1 MSSISFNINLVVLL
15 LAVVVSLGISLLSY
29 HRISLSDGNR
39 KIVLLFVLRSVAVFI
54 AFLLISEP
62 ILTLISK
69 STKLPAIAILI
80 DNSKSMGIKDRLGDR
95 KKYTKEI
102 VDKLSQ
108 LKIHGEKKFFTFS
121 SDVEEIKNFTSDSL
135 SFAGGVTDIG
145 GALRKIQGI
154 ATQENI
160 KSIVLVSDGVYNAG
174 ENPIY
179 IAEKLGLPIFTIGV
193 GDSNIQR
200 DLKVVDVLTNEVSY
214 AGVET
219 PLVARIESAEFGGNE
234 VMVSLY
240 DEKSEIAREKL
251 SLSDGVNEYVLNFK
265 FIPKEEGL
273 KKFTIKI
280 QHLPGE
286 VTYQN
291 NQKSFYVK
299 VLKSKYKILIISGA
313 PSPDLAFVKRTIGE
327 NKNYEIISYTEKRS
341 GEFIEGNFNIKDA
354 ETSDAIVFIG
364 YPVKTSNVE
373 ITNKL
378 KSVIVSQNKPFFF
391 LMSRTIDFDKL
402 KFFSDVLPFRFSR
415 VLADEDVVNLF
426 ITEEGRSHAVT
437 DLKDRNHIWNILPPI
452 FKLRAVFNAIP
463 GSTVLAKVRYQNV
476 ETQEPLIIASN
487 LGNRKSVAILG
498 YGIWRWKLMT
508 VPNKEFE
515 GFFETFINNLIRWLI
530 APVEEEF
537 IKFKISKNFFSE
549 DETVEFS
556 SQVYGEDYSPINDAE
571 VKVSILN
578 QETNEVV
585 REFNL
590 EQVTAGIYSGS
601 LSLLKGD
608 YRYEANVSRRGK
620 VLRDFSGRFTVGE
633 SEVEFLNTRMDSKLL
648 REIAFKSGGLFLKP
662 DEIEIL
668 GELITSGADFKPA
681 IVEKKREYVLRS
693 RLEPLMI
700 VIVLLSIEWFLRKRF
715 GLA

>member
-1 MSSISFNINLVVLL
+1 MSSISFSANLVILL
-15 LAVVVSLGISLLSY
+15 LAVVVSFGISLISY
-29 HRISLSDGNR
+29 HRFSLSDGNR
-39 KIVLLFVLRSVAVFI
+39 KMVLLFVLRSIAVFI

-69 STKLPAIAILI
+69 STKLPTIAILI

-108 LKIHGEKKFFTFS
+108 IKIRGEKKFFTFS
-121 SDVEEIKNFTSDSL
+121 GDVDEIKNFTPDSL
-135 SFAGGVTDIG
+135 SFTGGVTDIG
-145 GALRKIQGI
+145 VALRKVQGI

-160 KSIVLVSDGVYNAG
+160 KSVILVSDGVYNAG
-174 ENPIY
+174 ENPVY

-234 VMVSLY
+234 VVVSLY
-240 DEKSEIAREKL
+240 DEKSEIAKEKI
-251 SLSDGVNEYVLNFK
+251 SLSGGVNEYVLNFK
-265 FIPKEEGL
+265 FIPREEGL
-273 KKFTIKI
+273 KKFTVKI

-299 VLKSKYKILIISGA
+299 VLRSKYKILIVSGA
-313 PSPDLAFVKRTIGE
+313 PSPDLAFVKRAIGD
-327 NKNYEIISYTEKRS
+327 NKNYEIISYTEKRG

-354 ETSDAIVFIG
+354 ETSDAIVFVG
-364 YPVKTSNVE
+364 YPVKTSDVE
-373 ITNKL
+373 IINKL
-378 KSVIVSQNKPFFF
+378 KSVIISQNKPFFF

-402 KFFSDVLPFRFSR
+402 KFFSDILPFRFSR
-415 VLADEDVVNLF
+415 VLGDEEVVNLF

-437 DLKDRNHIWNILPPI
+437 DLKDRNHIWSILPPI
-452 FKLRAVFNAIP
+452 FKLRGVFNATP

-476 ETQEPLIIASN
+476 ETQEPLIVASH
-487 LGNRKSVAILG
+487 LGNRKSVAILC

-508 VPNKEFE
+508 APNKEFE
-515 GFFETFINNLIRWLI
+515 GFFETFINNLTRWLI
-530 APVEEEF
+530 APIEEEF
-537 IKFKISKNFFSE
+537 IKFKIYKNFFSE
-549 DETVEFS
+549 DEKIEFS
-556 SQVYGEDYSPINDAE
+556 SQIYGEDYSPISDAE

-578 QETNEVV
+578 QENNEIV

-590 EQVTAGIYSGS
+590 EQVTAGVYSGNLN
-601 LSLLKGD
+601 LSKGD
-608 YRYEANVSRRGK
+608 YRYEANISRRGK
-620 VLRDFSGRFTVGE
+620 VLRNFSGRFTVGE
-633 SEVEFLNTRMDSKLL
+633 SEIEFLNTRMDSKLL
-648 REIAFKSGGLFLKP
+648 REIALKSGGLFLKP
-662 DEIEIL
+662 EEIDML
-668 GELITSGADFKPA
+668 SELITSVSDFKPA
-681 IVEKKREYVLRS
+681 VVERKREYVLRS
-693 RLEPLMI
+693 RVEPLII

>member
-1 MSSISFNINLVVLL
+1 
-15 LAVVVSLGISLLSY
+15 
-29 HRISLSDGNR
+29 
-39 KIVLLFVLRSVAVFI
+39 
-54 AFLLISEP
+54 
-62 ILTLISK
+62 
-69 STKLPAIAILI
+69 
-80 DNSKSMGIKDRLGDR
+80 
-95 KKYTKEI
+95 
-102 VDKLSQ
+102 
-108 LKIHGEKKFFTFS
+108 
-121 SDVEEIKNFTSDSL
+121 
-135 SFAGGVTDIG
+135 
-145 GALRKIQGI
+145 
-154 ATQENI
+154 
-160 KSIVLVSDGVYNAG
+160 
-174 ENPIY
+174 
-179 IAEKLGLPIFTIGV
+179 
-193 GDSNIQR
+193 
-200 DLKVVDVLTNEVSY
+200 
-214 AGVET
+214 
-219 PLVARIESAEFGGNE
+219 
-234 VMVSLY
+234 
-240 DEKSEIAREKL
+240 
-251 SLSDGVNEYVLNFK
+251 
-265 FIPKEEGL
+265 
-273 KKFTIKI
+273 
-280 QHLPGE
+280 
-286 VTYQN
+286 
-291 NQKSFYVK
+291 
-299 VLKSKYKILIISGA
+299 
-313 PSPDLAFVKRTIGE
+313 
-327 NKNYEIISYTEKRS
+327 
-341 GEFIEGNFNIKDA
+341 
-354 ETSDAIVFIG
+354 
-364 YPVKTSNVE
+364 
-373 ITNKL
+373 
-378 KSVIVSQNKPFFF
+378 
-391 LMSRTIDFDKL
+391 MSRTIDFDKL

-620 VLRDFSGRFTVGE
+620 VLRDFFQGVSQLVNLK
-633 SEVEFLNTRMDSKLL
+633 LN
-648 REIAFKSGGLFLKP
+648 F
-662 DEIEIL
+662 
-668 GELITSGADFKPA
+668 
-681 IVEKKREYVLRS
+681 
-693 RLEPLMI
+693 
-700 VIVLLSIEWFLRKRF
+700 
-715 GLA
+715 